1 MKTETASA
9 VIARPSVRFEHLVGA
24 VTLVERRLAAE
35 PEGGIALLDRGLAVA
50 GAREALV
57 GIGVARGAIAVGVA
71 MVVDGEGVRCGHCQ
85 KRQAKGGDQHGQAMT
100 GRRRR
105 QMLHDGL
112 MHVRSG
118 KAARTI
124 WLHGGECKS
133 PRLGPARRKPGQERA
148 HRLHHVSWPRFL
160 WTPHCSMEPRRKE
173 AHE

>member
-35 PEGGIALLDRGLAVA
+35 PEGGFALLECGLAVA

-71 MVVDGEGVRCGHCQ
+71 LIVDSEGMRCGHCQ

-118 KAARTI
+118 NAARTRSEEHTSE
-124 WLHGGECKS
+124 LQSLRH
-133 PRLGPARRKPGQERA
+133 L
-148 HRLHHVSWPRFL
+148 
-160 WTPHCSMEPRRKE
+160 
-173 AHE
+173 

>member
-35 PEGGIALLDRGLAVA
+35 PEGGVALLDRGLAVA

-57 GIGVARGAIAVGVA
+57 GIGVARSAIAVGVA
-71 MVVDGEGVRCGHCQ
+71 LVVDGEGVRCGHCQ

-124 WLHGGECKS
+124 WLHGGECKFPPPLRATGTLPS
-133 PRLGPARRKPGQERA
+133 RRMLPCVRHLPGEE
-148 HRLHHVSWPRFL
+148 HMNEPMFLLHFGSSVG
-160 WTPHCSMEPRRKE
+160 
-173 AHE
+173 